1 VVPPKGEPRVYPA
14 GKLDP
19 TSLHWQN
26 FLSCV
31 RSREKPV
38 SDVEFGLHVQAA
50 LNMAMLSLLKGKVAR
65 FDLKK
70 KQIVI

>member
-1 VVPPKGEPRVYPA
+1 MPPKGEPRVYPA

-19 TSLHWQN
+19 TPKHWQN
-26 FLSCV
+26 FISCV

-70 KQIVI
+70 KQIVL

>member
-1 VVPPKGEPRVYPA
+1 
-14 GKLDP
+14 
-19 TSLHWQN
+19 
-26 FLSCV
+26 
-31 RSREKPV
+31 
-38 SDVEFGLHVQAA
+38 VQAA